1 MIIKHINVL
10 GAGGAIGRS
19 IVFHFLKEGSLVSF
33 CDINKKAG
41 EETLIV
47 KKFILYN
54 FFKIQ
59 ILFFQIMKEKF
70 GNNVP
75 VKFYQVDITNENQV
89 KQWIES

>member
-1 MIIKHINVL
+1 MEDNENKYKGRIQNKVSLIT

-54 FFKIQ
+54 FFKMK
-59 ILFFQIMKEKF
+59 ILFF
-70 GNNVP
+70 
-75 VKFYQVDITNENQV
+75 
-89 KQWIES
+89 